1 MPNPV
6 PLFAR
11 RSDRPD
17 QLPPEAASALQRSA
31 GLILFLTLACTPGR
45 TPPAPEVVNVRMAG
59 AEAPLAYGDCAE
71 AERRLAADPE
81 MPVDRVPTPLAMKPA
96 PFQKVPAGAW
106 KKDGSAVIKVEVMVD
121 TTGRADMKTF
131 KPVTVSHPWFAQ
143 NLRTV
148 MPRWR
153 FSPATVAGCKV
164 RRVYRFSA
172 TVPPRAQRAKTAAR
186 RTSSQQ
192 AAGRP

>member
-1 MPNPV
+1 MLR
-6 PLFAR
+6 PLPQFH
-11 RSDRPD
+11 
-17 QLPPEAASALQRSA
+17 RSA
-31 GLILFLTLACTPGR
+31 PRRGAALLMLLTAACAPGAR
-45 TPPAPEVVNVRMAG
+45 TAPEPEVRNVRMAG

-71 AERRLAADPE
+71 AERRLASDPG
-81 MPVDRVPTPLAMKPA
+81 MAVDRVPAPLAMKPA
-96 PFQKVPAGAW
+96 PFQKVPPGAW
-106 KKDGSAVIKVEVMVD
+106 KKDGSAIIKVEVMVD

-131 KPVTVSHPWFAQ
+131 KPVEVSHPWFAQ

-153 FSPATVAGCKV
+153 FSPATIAGCKV

-172 TVPPRAQRAKTAAR
+172 SVPARTQRGKPAAR
-186 RTSSQQ
+186 RTSSKQ